1 MILSKSDLQR
11 YLELDRRA
19 LGIRRAKRPPLTG
32 YRVWK
37 FQVALR
43 KHEYYANTGRSLF
56 GRIMKKFWGAVHEI
70 YGVRLGFSIP
80 INVFG
85 PGLRI
90 NHYGLIVVNP
100 KARVGAFCDIHQ
112 GVNIGEGFGK
122 DEVPEIGDHVYIGP
136 GAKIYGR
143 IRIADRT
150 AVGANAVVIEGIHV
164 GEQVVRAA
172 RHDDRRRSGP
182 AGGRQRQSVRAL
194 IAGLFFP
201 DVVFGGL
208 GRNVPSACTR
218 ICGEETCRLG
228 CP

>member
-90 NHYGLIVVNP
+90 NHYGLI
-100 KARVGAFCDIHQ
+100 D
-112 GVNIGEGFGK
+112 
-122 DEVPEIGDHVYIGP
+122 VPEIGDHVYIGP

-150 AVGANAVVIEGIHV
+150 AVGANAVVN
-164 GEQVVRAA
+164 
-172 RHDDRRRSGP
+172 RSFERP
-182 AGGRQRQSVRAL
+182 DTT
-194 IAGLFFP
+194 IAG
-201 DVVFGGL
+201 
-208 GRNVPSACTR
+208 VPAR
-218 ICGEETCRLG
+218 QVADRGNPYEH
-228 CP
+228 

>member
-70 YGVRLGFSIP
+70 YGVRRGLSVP
-80 INVFG
+80 LNVFG

-122 DEVPEIGDHVYIGP
+122 DDVPEIGDHVYIGP

-150 AVGANAVVIEGIHV
+150 AVGANAVVN
-164 GEQVVRAA
+164 
-172 RHDDRRRSGP
+172 RSFERP
-182 AGGRQRQSVRAL
+182 DTT
-194 IAGLFFP
+194 IAG
-201 DVVFGGL
+201 
-208 GRNVPSACTR
+208 VPAR
-218 ICGEETCRLG
+218 QVADRGNPYEH
-228 CP
+228 

>member
-143 IRIADRT
+143 IRIA
-150 AVGANAVVIEGIHV
+150 NAVVN
-164 GEQVVRAA
+164 
-172 RHDDRRRSGP
+172 RSFERP
-182 AGGRQRQSVRAL
+182 DTT
-194 IAGLFFP
+194 IAG
-201 DVVFGGL
+201 
-208 GRNVPSACTR
+208 VPAR
-218 ICGEETCRLG
+218 QVADRGNPYEH
-228 CP
+228 

>member
-32 YRVWK
+32 YRIWK

-100 KARVGAFCDIHQ
+100 KARVGAFCVIHQ

-122 DEVPEIGDHVYIGP
+122 DDVPEIGDHVYIGP

-150 AVGANAVVIEGIHV
+150 ANAVVN
-164 GEQVVRAA
+164 
-172 RHDDRRRSGP
+172 RSFERP
-182 AGGRQRQSVRAL
+182 DTT
-194 IAGLFFP
+194 IAG
-201 DVVFGGL
+201 
-208 GRNVPSACTR
+208 VPAR
-218 ICGEETCRLG
+218 QVADRGNPYEH
-228 CP
+228 

>member
-70 YGVRLGFSIP
+70 YGVRLGCSI
-80 INVFG
+80 
-85 PGLRI
+85 
-90 NHYGLIVVNP
+90 P

-122 DEVPEIGDHVYIGP
+122 DDVPEIGDHVYIGP

-150 AVGANAVVIEGIHV
+150 AVGANAVVN
-164 GEQVVRAA
+164 
-172 RHDDRRRSGP
+172 RSFERP
-182 AGGRQRQSVRAL
+182 DTT
-194 IAGLFFP
+194 IAG
-201 DVVFGGL
+201 
-208 GRNVPSACTR
+208 VPAR
-218 ICGEETCRLG
+218 QVADRGNPYEH
-228 CP
+228 

>member
-90 NHYGLIVVNP
+90 NHYGQIGR
-100 KARVGAFCDIHQ
+100 ASCRERV
-112 GVNIGEGFGK
+112 
-122 DEVPEIGDHVYIGP
+122 
-136 GAKIYGR
+136 
-143 IRIADRT
+143 
-150 AVGANAVVIEGIHV
+150 
-164 GEQVVRAA
+164 
-172 RHDDRRRSGP
+172 
-182 AGGRQRQSVRAL
+182 
-194 IAGLFFP
+194 
-201 DVVFGGL
+201 
-208 GRNVPSACTR
+208 
-218 ICGEETCRLG
+218 
-228 CP
+228 

>member
-90 NHYGLIVVNP
+90 NHYGPVSYTHLTLPTNREACP
-100 KARVGAFCDIHQ
+100 YR
-112 GVNIGEGFGK
+112 GK
-122 DEVPEIGDHVYIGP
+122 VL
-136 GAKIYGR
+136 A
-143 IRIADRT
+143 
-150 AVGANAVVIEGIHV
+150 
-164 GEQVVRAA
+164 
-172 RHDDRRRSGP
+172 
-182 AGGRQRQSVRAL
+182 
-194 IAGLFFP
+194 
-201 DVVFGGL
+201 
-208 GRNVPSACTR
+208 
-218 ICGEETCRLG
+218 
-228 CP
+228 

>member
-112 GVNIGEGFGK
+112 EMC
-122 DEVPEIGDHVYIGP
+122 
-136 GAKIYGR
+136 
-143 IRIADRT
+143 IR
-150 AVGANAVVIEGIHV
+150 
-164 GEQVVRAA
+164 
-172 RHDDRRRSGP
+172 DRRAGDRSAPGTQFGLRSRCEPGP
-182 AGGRQRQSVRAL
+182 DSRVGITESMDVRV
-194 IAGLFFP
+194 IRDG
-201 DVVFGGL
+201 
-208 GRNVPSACTR
+208 
-218 ICGEETCRLG
+218 
-228 CP
+228 

>member
-90 NHYGLIVVNP
+90 NHYGLI
-100 KARVGAFCDIHQ
+100 
-112 GVNIGEGFGK
+112 
-122 DEVPEIGDHVYIGP
+122 
-136 GAKIYGR
+136 
-143 IRIADRT
+143 
-150 AVGANAVVIEGIHV
+150 
-164 GEQVVRAA
+164 
-172 RHDDRRRSGP
+172 
-182 AGGRQRQSVRAL
+182 GRQSGRRASAPFATFIRAL
-194 IAGLFFP
+194 IS
-201 DVVFGGL
+201 
-208 GRNVPSACTR
+208 GRVSGKTR
-218 ICGEETCRLG
+218 SPR
-228 CP
+228 

>member
-150 AVGANAVVIEGIHV
+150 AAGVVEPASAQPVIIDDDVFIGANAVVN
-164 GEQVVRAA
+164 
-172 RHDDRRRSGP
+172 RSFERP
-182 AGGRQRQSVRAL
+182 DTT
-194 IAGLFFP
+194 IAG
-201 DVVFGGL
+201 
-208 GRNVPSACTR
+208 VPAR
-218 ICGEETCRLG
+218 QVADRGNPYEH
-228 CP
+228 

>member
-122 DEVPEIGDHVYIGP
+122 DDVPEIGDHVYIGP

-143 IRIADRT
+143 IRQCRR
-150 AVGANAVVIEGIHV
+150 
-164 GEQVVRAA
+164 EQVVRAA

-194 IAGLFFP
+194 IAVWVFQPCFDAVAVRPFFVQ
-201 DVVFGGL
+201 DKVFMKRDIG
-208 GRNVPSACTR
+208 
-218 ICGEETCRLG
+218 I
-228 CP
+228 

>member
-37 FQVALR
+37 LALR

-122 DEVPEIGDHVYIGP
+122 DDVPEIGDHVYIGP

-150 AVGANAVVIEGIHV
+150 AVGANAVVN
-164 GEQVVRAA
+164 
-172 RHDDRRRSGP
+172 RSFERP
-182 AGGRQRQSVRAL
+182 DTT
-194 IAGLFFP
+194 IAG
-201 DVVFGGL
+201 
-208 GRNVPSACTR
+208 VPAR
-218 ICGEETCRLG
+218 QVADRGNPYEH
-228 CP
+228 

>member
-100 KARVGAFCDIHQ
+100 KVRVGAFCDIHQ

-164 GEQVVRAA
+164 GEGAVVAA
-172 RHDDRRRSGP
+172 GSVVIEDVP
-182 AGGRQRQSVRAL
+182 AGAVVAGVPARIIKAHKDAGTSTKTALESALRQL
-194 IAGLFFP
+194 
-201 DVVFGGL
+201 
-208 GRNVPSACTR
+208 
-218 ICGEETCRLG
+218 
-228 CP
+228 

>member
-122 DEVPEIGDHVYIGP
+122 DDVPEIGDHVYIGP

-150 AVGANAVVIEGIHV
+150 AVGANAVVNRSFE
-164 GEQVVRAA
+164 RPD
-172 RHDDRRRSGP
+172 DDRRRSGP

-194 IAGLFFP
+194 IAVWVFQPCFDAVAVRPFFCS
-201 DVVFGGL
+201 G
-208 GRNVPSACTR
+208 
-218 ICGEETCRLG
+218 
-228 CP
+228 

>member
-122 DEVPEIGDHVYIGP
+122 DDVPEIGDHVYIGP

-143 IRIADRT
+143 IRIGRPDRRRRQCRR
-150 AVGANAVVIEGIHV
+150 
-164 GEQVVRAA
+164 EQVVR
-172 RHDDRRRSGP
+172 RPDTT
-182 AGGRQRQSVRAL
+182 
-194 IAGLFFP
+194 IAG
-201 DVVFGGL
+201 
-208 GRNVPSACTR
+208 VPAR
-218 ICGEETCRLG
+218 QVADRGNPYEH
-228 CP
+228 